1 MSYSFN
7 TLLIETNSS
16 WHLPES
22 MKALK
27 INTYMLINL
36 DFTNSTILS
45 CLFHFLIIDLYI
57 LIPVVINKVFNTTA
71 EVAIPTGISTKEG
84 R

>member
-1 MSYSFN
+1 
-7 TLLIETNSS
+7 
-16 WHLPES
+16 
-22 MKALK
+22 
-27 INTYMLINL
+27 MLINL

-45 CLFHFLIIDLYI
+45 CLFDFLIIDLYI
-57 LIPVVINKVFNTTA
+57 LNPAVITKNFNPTA